1 MKIGLIAPPWLPVPP
16 GQYGGT
22 ESVIDRVARGLARAG
37 HEVLLAAPD
46 GSSCP
51 VPQVAGLGTA
61 DPDRIGQVVI
71 EIPYALAAYEAL
83 RGVDIVHDHTVAGP
97 LCARVPDGVP
107 LVTTNH
113 GPFDENLGPIY
124 AEMSRRGVAVV
135 AISTHQAST
144 APDVRI
150 AAVIHH
156 GIDVADVP
164 MGDGGGGY
172 ACFLGR
178 MVPDKGVR
186 EAVLAARAAEMPLRI
201 AAKMREPEEEQYF
214 EEVVQPLLGG
224 NIEYIGELDHEDKY
238 ELLGNAVALLNP
250 LQWPEPFG
258 LVMIEALACGTPVVA
273 SSDGSVPEIVTD
285 GVTGFIREDT
295 TSVAE
300 ALRQVTTLSRAACRE
315 AAETSFSTSRMVAD
329 HVKLYEQL
337 LLTSEGANTS
347 R

>member
-1 MKIGLIAPPWLPVPP
+1 MKIGLVAPPWLPVPP

-22 ESVIDRVARGLARAG
+22 ESVIDRVARGLVRAG
-37 HEVLLAAPD
+37 HELLLAAPD

-61 DPDRIGQVVI
+61 DADRIGQVVI

-113 GPFDENLGPIY
+113 GPFDENLGSIY

-135 AISTHQAST
+135 AISAHQAST

-164 MGDGGGGY
+164 VGDGGGGY

-224 NIEYIGELDHEDKY
+224 NIEYVGELDHEDKY
-238 ELLGNAVALLNP
+238 ELL
-250 LQWPEPFG
+250 
-258 LVMIEALACGTPVVA
+258 
-273 SSDGSVPEIVTD
+273 
-285 GVTGFIREDT
+285 
-295 TSVAE
+295 
-300 ALRQVTTLSRAACRE
+300 
-315 AAETSFSTSRMVAD
+315 
-329 HVKLYEQL
+329 
-337 LLTSEGANTS
+337 
-347 R
+347 